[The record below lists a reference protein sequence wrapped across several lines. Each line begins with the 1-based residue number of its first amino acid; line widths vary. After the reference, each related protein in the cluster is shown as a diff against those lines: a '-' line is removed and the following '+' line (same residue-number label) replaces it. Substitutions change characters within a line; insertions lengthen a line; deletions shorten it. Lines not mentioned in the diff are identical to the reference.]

1 MYSGADMKF
10 SKIILIA
17 AMTNCLSLQQAFSMP
32 IEDVQV
38 RIVDAGGSTSEVLLQ
53 KMTDSMQVVAQQL
66 LLDKETED
74 IVPVKA
80 EYAKL
85 LTEIGDRA
93 LTGYEMQQTEIN
105 LGQQTEIVLHVAPWS
120 DTIGKVEIDL
130 QFSGVE
136 PQTAV
141 YLQQRLPG
149 LEQKLQEIIS
159 GASVDAQDWAGGVLR
174 RVVRQEVEESLPEFK
189 AAVDLLQE
197 DGKVIVQVIIYPV
210 GQLISGIK
218 YEMRSESIP
227 NLLLNRLKFKYADEC
242 ERLQGI
248 PVSYLEHHRQ
258 EYIDYLSRKLAAESE
273 VRRYNLKPRINIQP
287 GAATAVEIILY
298 SDEYKIWLEGYGDI
312 GRDKDNL
319 SGKAH
324 LGKFISPQDEI
335 FTEAEVVLDDV
346 QWQFGAG
353 YTRYWGK
360 SSWSYMRRAPADD
373 NVYKL
378 EYTLS
383 PKWKLRAEHFSGDD
397 RNEYGVRYRIHEFLS
412 AEYVYGGDEFY
423 LRLIGNL

>member
-1 MYSGADMKF
+1 MKI
-10 SKIILIA
+10 SKILMIA
-17 AMTNCLSLQQAFSMP
+17 AMTNFLSLQQAFSMP
-32 IEDVQV
+32 INDVQV
-38 RIVDAGGSTSEVLLQ
+38 QVVDVGGSTSNDLLQ
-53 KMTDSMQVVAQQL
+53 KMSDSMQIVAQQL
-66 LLDKETED
+66 LVDRDTQNVE
-74 IVPVKA
+74 PVKT
-80 EYAKL
+80 EYISL
-85 LTEIGDRA
+85 LKEIGDRV
-93 LTGYEMQQTEIN
+93 LTGYEMQRADIR
-105 LGQQTEIVLHVAPWS
+105 LGEQTEIVLKITPWS
-120 DTIGKVEIDL
+120 DTINNVVTDL
-130 QFSGVE
+130 QFSGLE
-136 PQTAV
+136 QDTAEH
-141 YLQQRLPG
+141 LRQRLPG
-149 LEQKLQEIIS
+149 LEQRLRNIIS

-174 RVVRQEVEESLPEFK
+174 RVVRQEVEKTLPEFK
-189 AAVDLLQE
+189 AAVDLVQE

-210 GQLISGIK
+210 GQLVSSVK

-242 ERLQGI
+242 EKLQGL
-248 PVSYLEHHRQ
+248 PVAYLEHHCK
-258 EYIDYLSRKLAAESE
+258 EYADYLSIKLASEYE
-273 VRRYNLKPRINIQP
+273 VRQYNLKPRITVRP
-287 GAATAVEIILY
+287 GADTAVEIILY

-324 LGKFISPQDEI
+324 LGKYISPHDEI

-360 SSWSYMRRAPADD
+360 SSWSYMRRAPAGD

-412 AEYVYGGDEFY
+412 AEYVYGGNEFY

>member
-1 MYSGADMKF
+1 MKF
-10 SKIILIA
+10 SKIVLIA
-17 AMTNCLSLQQAFSMP
+17 AMTNFLSLQQAFSMP

-38 RIVDAGGSTSEVLLQ
+38 HIVDAGNSTSDMLLQ
-53 KMTDSMQVVAQQL
+53 KMTDSMQVVAEQL
-66 LLDKETED
+66 LLDKDTEN
-74 IVPVKA
+74 IAPVKA
-80 EYAKL
+80 DYADL
-85 LTEIGDRA
+85 LTEISDRV
-93 LTGYEMQQTEIN
+93 LTGYEMQKTDIH
-105 LGQQTEIVLHVAPWS
+105 LGQKTDIVFHVTPWS
-120 DTIGKVEIDL
+120 DTINQVEIDM

-136 PQTAV
+136 PQTAD
-141 YLQQRLPG
+141 YLKKRIPG
-149 LEQKLQEIIS
+149 LEQKLQNIIS

-174 RVVRQEVEESLPEFK
+174 RVVRQEIEHSLPEFK

-210 GQLISGIK
+210 GQLISGLK

-248 PVSYLEHHRQ
+248 PVSYLTHHQQ
-258 EYIDYLSRKLAAESE
+258 EYIDYLSQKLANEPE
-273 VRRYNLKPRINIQP
+273 VRQYNLKPRINIQP
-287 GAATAVEIILY
+287 DSNTAVEIILF

-324 LGKFISPQDEI
+324 LGKFVSPRDEV
-335 FTEAEVVLDDV
+335 FAEAEVVLDHV

-360 SSWSYMRRAPADD
+360 SSWSYMRRAPAGD

-383 PKWKLRAEHFSGDD
+383 PKWRLRAEHFSGDD

>member
-1 MYSGADMKF
+1 MKI
-10 SKIILIA
+10 SKILMIA
-17 AMTNCLSLQQAFSMP
+17 AMTNFLSLQQAFSMP
-32 IEDVQV
+32 INDVQV
-38 RIVDAGGSTSEVLLQ
+38 QVVDVGGSTSNDLLQ
-53 KMTDSMQVVAQQL
+53 KMSDSMQIVAQQL
-66 LLDKETED
+66 LVDRDTQNVE
-74 IVPVKA
+74 PVKT
-80 EYAKL
+80 EYISL
-85 LTEIGDRA
+85 LKEIGDRV
-93 LTGYEMQQTEIN
+93 LTGYEMQQADIR
-105 LGQQTEIVLHVAPWS
+105 LGEQTEIVLKITPWS
-120 DTIGKVEIDL
+120 DTINNVVTDL
-130 QFSGVE
+130 QFSGLE
-136 PQTAV
+136 QETAEH
-141 YLQQRLPG
+141 LRQRLPG
-149 LEQKLQEIIS
+149 LEQRLRNIIS

-174 RVVRQEVEESLPEFK
+174 RVVRQEVEKTLPEFK
-189 AAVDLLQE
+189 AAVDLVQE

-210 GQLISGIK
+210 GQLVSSVK

-242 ERLQGI
+242 EKLQGL
-248 PVSYLEHHRQ
+248 PVAYLEHHCQ
-258 EYIDYLSRKLAAESE
+258 EYADYLSTKLASEYE
-273 VRRYNLKPRINIQP
+273 VRQYNLKPRITVRP
-287 GAATAVEIILY
+287 GADTAVEIILY

-324 LGKFISPQDEI
+324 LGKYISPHDEI
-335 FTEAEVVLDDV
+335 FAEAEVVLDDV

-353 YTRYWGK
+353 YTCYWGK
-360 SSWSYMRRAPADD
+360 SSWSYMRRAPAGD

-412 AEYVYGGDEFY
+412 AEYVYGGNEFY

>member
-1 MYSGADMKF
+1 MKI
-10 SKIILIA
+10 SKILMIA
-17 AMTNCLSLQQAFSMP
+17 AMTNFLSLQQAFSMP
-32 IEDVQV
+32 INDVQV
-38 RIVDAGGSTSEVLLQ
+38 QVVDVGGSTSNDLLQ
-53 KMTDSMQVVAQQL
+53 KMSGSMQIVAQQL
-66 LLDKETED
+66 LIDRDTQNVE
-74 IVPVKA
+74 PVKA
-80 EYAKL
+80 EYISL
-85 LTEIGDRA
+85 LKEIGDRV
-93 LTGYEMQQTEIN
+93 LTGYEMQQADIR
-105 LGQQTEIVLHVAPWS
+105 LGEQTEIVLKITPWS
-120 DTIGKVEIDL
+120 DTINNVVTDL
-130 QFSGVE
+130 QFSGLE
-136 PQTAV
+136 QETAEH
-141 YLQQRLPG
+141 LRQRLPG
-149 LEQKLQEIIS
+149 LEQRLRNIIS

-174 RVVRQEVEESLPEFK
+174 RVVRQEVEKTLPEFK
-189 AAVDLLQE
+189 AAVDLVQE

-210 GQLISGIK
+210 GQLVSSVK

-242 ERLQGI
+242 EKLQGL
-248 PVSYLEHHRQ
+248 PVDYMEHHCQ
-258 EYIDYLSRKLAAESE
+258 EYADYLSTKLASEYE
-273 VRRYNLKPRINIQP
+273 VRQYNLKPRITVRP
-287 GAATAVEIILY
+287 GADTAVEIILY

-312 GRDKDNL
+312 GRNKDNL

-324 LGKFISPQDEI
+324 LGKYISPRDEI
-335 FTEAEVVLDDV
+335 FAEAEVVLDDV

-360 SSWSYMRRAPADD
+360 SSWSYMRRAPAGD

-412 AEYVYGGDEFY
+412 AEYVYGGNEFY